1 MKARA
6 SSERIAS
13 RICAPFHVYTGLE
26 IPVGLLKYSIGNLP
40 AGAEWP
46 ALGLVSS

>member
-6 SSERIAS
+6 SSEHFTS

-26 IPVGLLKYSIGNLP
+26 ISVGLLKYSIGILP
-40 AGAEWP
+40 AGGEWP
-46 ALGLVSS
+46 APG